1 MLSMSVHGHGFS
13 WAVDQSMNPNNS
25 LDRHFLLLWP
35 GDFRVY
41 KLHIDYVMLLKAS
54 DVPV

>member
-35 GDFRVY
+35 GDIRVY